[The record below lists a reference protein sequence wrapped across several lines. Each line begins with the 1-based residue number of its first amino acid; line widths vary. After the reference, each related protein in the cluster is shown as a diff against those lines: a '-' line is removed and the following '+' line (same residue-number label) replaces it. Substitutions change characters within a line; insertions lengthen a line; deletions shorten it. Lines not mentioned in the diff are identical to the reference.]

1 MSKTIVEFKDVVKTY
16 GSGDALL
23 YAVNH
28 IDFKIEEGEFVVIL
42 GQSGA
47 GKSTVLNILGGMDQP
62 TEEKSKSCDRQVQSF
77 RGDSLVVEIDGLLY
91 NGTINCMFD
100 TDSFPELSEC
110 IVNRISEEG
119 IYYEV

>member
-42 GQSGA
+42 GQSG
-47 GKSTVLNILGGMDQP
+47 KSTVLNILGGMGFLG
-62 TEEKSKSCDRQVQSF
+62 C
-77 RGDSLVVEIDGLLY
+77 
-91 NGTINCMFD
+91 
-100 TDSFPELSEC
+100 
-110 IVNRISEEG
+110 
-119 IYYEV
+119 